1 MIHLEKLTKTWNPA
15 GSPALDAI
23 SVDIHPGRITGL
35 VGPDGA
41 GKTTLLRILA
51 GLLQPSE
58 GRAVVFG
65 FDATHQT
72 DDIKPFLGYMP
83 QKFGLYEDLTV
94 MENLE
99 LYAKLRGLPKS
110 ERTKKLE
117 ELLQFTSLKKF
128 TGRLARRL
136 SGGMKQKLGLAC
148 ALITTPRL
156 LLLDEPGV
164 GVDPISRRELWHMVR
179 ELVRDDVAV
188 VWSTAYLDEAELC
201 DEVLL
206 LNAGKKLYFGP
217 PSGLI
222 DPMIGRVVQVHG
234 IPEHRLHLELARF
247 LQNKT
252 VRDGVIQGNT
262 VRLVLDT
269 KNTEIQ
275 NCRNSPFAPYKAK
288 PVSPS
293 FEDGFIDRLGGI
305 VQRESPLARDF
316 HLIPTHENA
325 PVVADGLTKRYGAFT
340 AADHITFTMK
350 QGEILG
356 LLGPNGAGKSTT
368 FKMLCGLLRPTEGVG
383 YISGWDLRKSPSRAR
398 ARLGYMAQKFSLYP
412 DLSVRQNLKFYA
424 GIYGL
429 RGTRHRKAVDQ
440 MISLFELG
448 EFADVSSGRLPLGFK
463 QRLSLAAALMHEPDV
478 LFLDEPTSGV
488 DPLTRREFWNH
499 INALVEKGVTI
510 LVTTHFM
517 DEAEYCDRILL
528 INAGRM
534 AAEGT
539 PGELK
544 ARARSADLTDP
555 TLEDAFIRLVEEG
568 RNTP

>member
-23 SVDIHPGRITGL
+23 SVDIHPGCITGL

-58 GRAVVFG
+58 GSAAVFG
-65 FDATHQT
+65 FDATRQT

-117 ELLQFTSLKKF
+117 ELLQFTSLTKF

-164 GVDPISRRELWHMVR
+164 GVDPISRRELWRMVR

-222 DPMIGRVVQVHG
+222 APMNGRVVQVHG
-234 IPEHRLHLELARF
+234 IPEHRLRPELARF

-269 KNTEIQ
+269 ENTEMQ
-275 NCRNSPFAPYKAK
+275 SCRNSPFAPYKAE

-305 VQRESPLARDF
+305 VQRKSPLARDF
-316 HLIPTHENA
+316 HLIPTRADA

-429 RGTRHRKAVDQ
+429 RGTKHRKAVDQ

-488 DPLTRREFWNH
+488 DPLTRREFWSH

-544 ARARSADLTDP
+544 ARARSADLP
-555 TLEDAFIRLVEEG
+555 APSLEDAFIRLVEEG

>member
-1 MIHLEKLTKTWNPA
+1 MIHLEKLTKTWNLA
-15 GSPALDAI
+15 GSPALDSI

-51 GLLQPSE
+51 GLLPPSE
-58 GRAVVFG
+58 GSAAVFG
-65 FDATHQT
+65 FDATRQT

-117 ELLQFTSLKKF
+117 ELLQFTSLSKF

-164 GVDPISRRELWHMVR
+164 GVDPISRRELWRMVR

-222 DPMIGRVVQVHG
+222 APMNGRVVQVHG
-234 IPEHRLHLELARF
+234 IPEHRLRPELARF

-269 KNTEIQ
+269 ENTEMQ
-275 NCRNSPFAPYKAK
+275 SCRNSPFAPYKA
-288 PVSPS
+288 
-293 FEDGFIDRLGGI
+293 
-305 VQRESPLARDF
+305 
-316 HLIPTHENA
+316 
-325 PVVADGLTKRYGAFT
+325 
-340 AADHITFTMK
+340 
-350 QGEILG
+350 
-356 LLGPNGAGKSTT
+356 
-368 FKMLCGLLRPTEGVG
+368 
-383 YISGWDLRKSPSRAR
+383 
-398 ARLGYMAQKFSLYP
+398 
-412 DLSVRQNLKFYA
+412 
-424 GIYGL
+424 
-429 RGTRHRKAVDQ
+429 
-440 MISLFELG
+440 
-448 EFADVSSGRLPLGFK
+448 
-463 QRLSLAAALMHEPDV
+463 
-478 LFLDEPTSGV
+478 
-488 DPLTRREFWNH
+488 
-499 INALVEKGVTI
+499 
-510 LVTTHFM
+510 
-517 DEAEYCDRILL
+517 
-528 INAGRM
+528 
-534 AAEGT
+534 
-539 PGELK
+539 
-544 ARARSADLTDP
+544 
-555 TLEDAFIRLVEEG
+555 
-568 RNTP
+568 

>member
-1 MIHLEKLTKTWNPA
+1 
-15 GSPALDAI
+15 
-23 SVDIHPGRITGL
+23 
-35 VGPDGA
+35 
-41 GKTTLLRILA
+41 
-51 GLLQPSE
+51 
-58 GRAVVFG
+58 
-65 FDATHQT
+65 
-72 DDIKPFLGYMP
+72 
-83 QKFGLYEDLTV
+83 
-94 MENLE
+94 
-99 LYAKLRGLPKS
+99 
-110 ERTKKLE
+110 
-117 ELLQFTSLKKF
+117 
-128 TGRLARRL
+128 
-136 SGGMKQKLGLAC
+136 MKQKLGLAC

-164 GVDPISRRELWHMVR
+164 GVDPISRRELWRMVR

-222 DPMIGRVVQVHG
+222 APMNGRVVQVHG
-234 IPEHRLHLELARF
+234 IPEHRLRPELARF

-269 KNTEIQ
+269 ENTEMQ
-275 NCRNSPFAPYKAK
+275 SCRNSPFAPYTAE

-305 VQRESPLARDF
+305 VQRKSPLARDF
-316 HLIPTHENA
+316 HLIPTRADA

-429 RGTRHRKAVDQ
+429 RGTKHRKAVDQ

-488 DPLTRREFWNH
+488 DPLTRREFWSH

-544 ARARSADLTDP
+544 ARARSADLP
-555 TLEDAFIRLVEEG
+555 APSLEDAFIRLVEEG